1 MPTTPRMN
9 QTEPER
15 SSKPAPQ
22 RPEPAPAR
30 LTIPSRKRINR
41 SCMTS
46 PIEQRFAKIVD
57 LLDPIQIVAL
67 YLGLINLEELVR
79 ADLHPRKHNASGR
92 ASYLGDYHRILHREL
107 VSGLAKRDPVKARR
121 VAE

>member
-1 MPTTPRMN
+1 
-9 QTEPER
+9 
-15 SSKPAPQ
+15 
-22 RPEPAPAR
+22 
-30 LTIPSRKRINR
+30 
-41 SCMTS
+41 MTS

-121 VAE
+121 VAEELLLHSEHSLRNLGLRLQDALSQDVGE